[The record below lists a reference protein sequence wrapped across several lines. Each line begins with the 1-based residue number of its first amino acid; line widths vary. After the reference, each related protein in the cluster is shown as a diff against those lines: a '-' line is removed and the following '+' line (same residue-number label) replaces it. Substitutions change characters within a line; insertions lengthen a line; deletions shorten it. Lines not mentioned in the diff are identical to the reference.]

1 MDELFAY
8 VLQFGSLNQRQLELI
23 ASKATTLL
31 LPKDAYFLEAGHV
44 SRRVGFL
51 LEGVLRICYYNNQ
64 GAEITRNFID
74 ELHLTTDLR
83 GLEYGLASP
92 EYVQAVT
99 DCRLLVFAKH
109 DWDELAH
116 TIVGWS
122 EMVHKMTAKHLR
134 EKLARISPMMA
145 QDATTRYLEFIENYP
160 QLANRISL
168 SHLASFLGI
177 TQSSLSRIRKNIR

>member
-8 VLQFGSLNQRQLELI
+8 LLQFGTLNQQQLDLI
-23 ASKATTLL
+23 ASKATALS
-31 LPKDAYFLEAGHV
+31 LPREAYFLEAGQV

-74 ELHLTTDLR
+74 ERHLTTNLR
-83 GLEYGLASP
+83 GLEDGLASP

-99 DCRLLVFAKH
+99 DCRLLVFAKR

-116 TIVGWS
+116 TIVGWT
-122 EMVHKMTAKHLR
+122 EMVHQLTSRHLQ
-134 EKLARISPMMA
+134 EKLARLSPMLA
-145 QDATTRYLEFIENYP
+145 QDATTRYREFLENYP
-160 QLANRISL
+160 QLANRIPL
-168 SHLASFLGI
+168 SYLASFLGM
-177 TQSSLSRIRKNIR
+177 TQSSLSRIRRHIR